1 MSPSSRAAIRF
12 VIALFLAQTF
22 VNAVAV
28 PHPHI
33 HKVLDPRQ
41 VVSLPVIERQEP
53 TEPPRTN
60 VFDAIVNL
68 FKGSNGWQVVQDFWM
83 KLFGGSN
90 NNDNTGN
97 PTVTIVPTPGAS
109 ETPIDVISA
118 IGSIIS
124 EAATATDSFTV
135 ALPSPTAEKSDDIM
149 SILPIYPIT
158 TAIELFSTEEPSIP
172 SELVSEL
179 LSGASSAGPVP
190 TDIPIV
196 VVVPP
201 IEFNSTALPGPTD
214 VPVVVVIPSVETNST
229 EVSIELP
236 VGTAPIVTGPVV
248 VVPIATGTPLFPL
261 ENGTSVLPLP
271 GTEVPVVVIVPTGIS
286 SPIEANASVSAGV
299 NVTVSLTTTL
309 GVTVT
314 VDPIDIGT
322 VIPSVGTGLPITLSE
337 VGPYVNATTISPTL
351 VLVTGTGD
359 VGTISPTAIIEP
371 ISAPFANATTAI
383 APIGTGTGIV
393 IIGTAV
399 TSISPIST
407 IVLGTGTGID
417 DATAVLPIGTDLP
430 AFPNTTAIEVVIEPT
445 IILSTAPAVTISGAP
460 VVSDVTGGIYADT
473 TTVTV
478 TNFITP
484 SGFVPEVTALP
495 VETDIDTAAAP
506 AGTIIIVQGPGA
518 VLPNATLT
526 VTKDATLPITLPALT
541 ELPVEITE
549 VPSILPAEPTELP
562 SILPAPVVNGT
573 DLAPLAT
580 ISTEFP
586 ALPIETVEPIITEPI
601 PSDAPIVDLPGE
613 PLIPT
618 LPTPVDTVLPV
629 DTTLPAP
636 SILPIEEVP
645 ASVPVESIIPIVP
658 IASLVPVVEAPTTTI
673 ELPVPALTLEAGTAT
688 TVLPVVPVVPVQ
700 ASAAAA
706 VSAGVGVAAV
716 PVLPTVPQIPTSPLP
731 ALPNL
736 LAPVAAVVSAV
747 VQPVNALV
755 GGGRRPPQ

>member
-1 MSPSSRAAIRF
+1 MSSSSRAAIRF

-41 VVSLPVIERQEP
+41 VVSLPVIQREEP
-53 TEPPRTN
+53 TEPPYTN
-60 VFDAIVNL
+60 VFDAFVDL
-68 FKGSNGWQVVQDFWM
+68 LKVRTGLQVVQDFFK
-83 KLFGGSN
+83 KLFGGSDDN
-90 NNDNTGN
+90 GNTGN

-109 ETPIDVISA
+109 ETPIDIISA
-118 IGSIIS
+118 INSFVS
-124 EAATATDSFTV
+124 EAATATNSFTV
-135 ALPSPTAEKSDDIM
+135 ALPSATAEESDGIM

-158 TAIELFSTEEPSIP
+158 TAIELFPTEEPSIP
-172 SELVSEL
+172 TELISEL
-179 LSGASSAGPVP
+179 LSEASSAGPVP

-196 VVVPP
+196 VVGSPV
-201 IEFNSTALPGPTD
+201 EANSTALPGSTD
-214 VPVVVVIPSVETNST
+214 VPVVVVIPSVDTNST

-248 VVPIATGTPLFPL
+248 VVPIATATPLFPL
-261 ENGTSVLPLP
+261 ENGTSVVPLP

-286 SPIEANASVSAGV
+286 SPIEANASVAAGV

-337 VGPYVNATTISPTL
+337 VGPYINATTISPTL

-393 IIGTAV
+393 IIGTAIP
-399 TSISPIST
+399 SIPISS

-445 IILSTAPAVTISGAP
+445 IVLSTAPAVSISGAP
-460 VVSDVTGGIYADT
+460 VVSDVAGAIYANT

-495 VETDIDTAAAP
+495 VETDIDTAAVP

-526 VTKDATLPITLPALT
+526 VTRDATLAITLPAPT
-541 ELPVEITE
+541 ELPVEVTE

-580 ISTEFP
+580 ISAEFP
-586 ALPIETVEPIITEPI
+586 ALPIETVEPIVAEPV

-618 LPTPVDTVLPV
+618 LPAPVDTALPI
-629 DTTLPAP
+629 DTALPAP

-645 ASVPVESIIPIVP
+645 APVPVESIIPIVP
-658 IASLVPVVEAPTTTI
+658 VASLVPIVEAPTTTI
-673 ELPVPALTLEAGTAT
+673 EIPVPALTLEAGAAT
-688 TVLPVVPVVPVQ
+688 TFLPVVPVVPVQ

-716 PVLPTVPQIPTSPLP
+716 PVVPTIPRIPTSPLP
-731 ALPNL
+731 VLPNL
-736 LAPVAAVVSAV
+736 LAPVAAAVSAV
-747 VQPVNALV
+747 VQPVNVLV
-755 GGGRRPPQ
+755 GGSRRPPQ

>member
-41 VVSLPVIERQEP
+41 VVSLPAIERQEP
-53 TEPPRTN
+53 TEPPYTN
-60 VFDAIVNL
+60 VFDAFVDL
-68 FKGSNGWQVVQDFWM
+68 LKVRTGLQVVQDFFK
-83 KLFGGSN
+83 KLFGGSDDN
-90 NNDNTGN
+90 GNTGN

-109 ETPIDVISA
+109 ETPIDIISA
-118 IGSIIS
+118 INSFVS
-124 EAATATDSFTV
+124 EAATATNSFTV
-135 ALPSPTAEKSDDIM
+135 APPSATAEKSDGIM

-158 TAIELFSTEEPSIP
+158 TAIELFPTEEPSIP
-172 SELVSEL
+172 TELISGL
-179 LSGASSAGPVP
+179 LSEASSAGPVP

-201 IEFNSTALPGPTD
+201 VEANSTALPGSTD
-214 VPVVVVIPSVETNST
+214 VPVIVVIPSVEANST

-236 VGTAPIVTGPVV
+236 VGTAPIVTAPVV

-261 ENGTSVLPLP
+261 ENGTSVVPLP
-271 GTEVPVVVIVPTGIS
+271 GTEVPIVVIVPTGIS
-286 SPIEANASVSAGV
+286 NPIEANASVAAGV

-322 VIPSVGTGLPITLSE
+322 VIPSVGTGRPITLSE

-359 VGTISPTAIIEP
+359 VGTISPSAIIEP
-371 ISAPFANATTAI
+371 ISAPFANATTTI

-393 IIGTAV
+393 IIGTAI

-407 IVLGTGTGID
+407 IVLGTGTSID

-445 IILSTAPAVTISGAP
+445 IILSTAPAVSISGAP
-460 VVSDVTGGIYADT
+460 VVSDVAGAIYANT

-495 VETDIDTAAAP
+495 V
-506 AGTIIIVQGPGA
+506 
-518 VLPNATLT
+518 
-526 VTKDATLPITLPALT
+526 
-541 ELPVEITE
+541 
-549 VPSILPAEPTELP
+549 
-562 SILPAPVVNGT
+562 
-573 DLAPLAT
+573 
-580 ISTEFP
+580 FC
-586 ALPIETVEPIITEPI
+586 
-601 PSDAPIVDLPGE
+601 
-613 PLIPT
+613 
-618 LPTPVDTVLPV
+618 PTP
-629 DTTLPAP
+629 P
-636 SILPIEEVP
+636 SP
-645 ASVPVESIIPIVP
+645 
-658 IASLVPVVEAPTTTI
+658 
-673 ELPVPALTLEAGTAT
+673 
-688 TVLPVVPVVPVQ
+688 
-700 ASAAAA
+700 
-706 VSAGVGVAAV
+706 
-716 PVLPTVPQIPTSPLP
+716 SPETP
-731 ALPNL
+731 RSP
-736 LAPVAAVVSAV
+736 S
-747 VQPVNALV
+747 
-755 GGGRRPPQ
+755 RCPP

>member
-1 MSPSSRAAIRF
+1 MSPSSRVAIRF
-12 VIALFLAQTF
+12 VIAFFLAQTF

-53 TEPPRTN
+53 TETPHTN
-60 VFDAIVNL
+60 VFDDIVNL
-68 FKGSNGWQVVQDFWM
+68 FRNSNGWQVVQDFFK
-83 KLFGGSN
+83 KLFGGSSN
-90 NNDNTGN
+90 NGNTGN

-109 ETPIDVISA
+109 ATPIDVISA
-118 IGSIIS
+118 IFSMVS
-124 EAATATDSFTV
+124 EAVTATDSFTV
-135 ALPSPTAEKSDDIM
+135 ALPSPTTESDGIM

-158 TAIELFSTEEPSIP
+158 TAIELFPAEEPSVPSDLI
-172 SELVSEL
+172 SELV
-179 LSGASSAGPVP
+179 SGASSAGPVP

-201 IEFNSTALPGPTD
+201 VEANSTALPGSTD
-214 VPVVVVIPSVETNST
+214 VPVIVVIPPVEANST
-229 EVSIELP
+229 DVSIALP

-248 VVPIATGTPLFPL
+248 VAPIATGTPLFPL
-261 ENGTSVLPLP
+261 ENGTSVVPLP
-271 GTEVPVVVIVPTGIS
+271 GTEVPVIVIVPTGIS
-286 SPIEANASVSAGV
+286 SPIEANASASVGFD
-299 NVTVSLTTTL
+299 VTVSLTTTL

-337 VGPYVNATTISPTL
+337 AGPYANATTISPTL
-351 VLVTGTGD
+351 VFLTGTGD

-383 APIGTGTGIV
+383 ASIGTGTGII

-399 TSISPIST
+399 PSIPVST

-430 AFPNTTAIEVVIEPT
+430 AFPNTTSIEVVVQPT
-445 IILSTAPAVTISGAP
+445 VILGTAPAVTISGAL
-460 VVSDVTGGIYADT
+460 VVSDVAGAIYANT

-495 VETDIDTAAAP
+495 VETDVDTAAAP

-526 VTKDATLPITLPALT
+526 VTTDATISIA
-541 ELPVEITE
+541 LPVEVTD
-549 VPSILPAEPTELP
+549 VPPILPAEPTELP

-573 DLAPLAT
+573 DLAPLAPV
-580 ISTEFP
+580 STEFP
-586 ALPIETVEPIITEPI
+586 ALPLETVEPIIVEPV
-601 PSDAPIVDLPGE
+601 PSDVPVVELPGE

-618 LPTPVDTVLPV
+618 LPTPVDTALPF
-629 DTTLPAP
+629 DTALPAP
-636 SILPIEEVP
+636 SILPLEETPGP
-645 ASVPVESIIPIVP
+645 APVDSTIPIVP
-658 IASLVPVVEAPTTTI
+658 LESLVPVASAPTTTI
-673 ELPVPALTLEAGTAT
+673 EVPVPALTLDAGADTTA
-688 TVLPVVPVVPVQ
+688 LPVVPVVPVQ

-716 PVLPTVPQIPTSPLP
+716 PVLPTPPLPPLP
-731 ALPNL
+731 AL
-736 LAPVAAVVSAV
+736 LAPVVSAV

-755 GGGRRPPQ
+755 GGGRSPPQ